1 MSYSYRCQGDERNP
15 ENQRSR
21 GKRMKDILMNE
32 FYSGST
38 VADAVDFIER
48 CYGKKVSERV
58 LENTKNNIK
67 NLTGKDWK

>member
-1 MSYSYRCQGDERNP
+1 MRCNGYTLSISKGREKRKG
-15 ENQRSR
+15 R
-21 GKRMKDILMNE
+21 KRMKDILMNE

-38 VADAVDFIER
+38 VAEAVDFIEL